1 MDIVKQSDK
10 DSCIKM
16 SIKLL
21 FERENVWKN
30 KKLINREKLIYNGT
44 FILWNIMQPLKC
56 FQGIFYMKGQY

>member
-16 SIKLL
+16 SVKLL

-44 FILWNIMQPLKC
+44 FIL
-56 FQGIFYMKGQY
+56 